1 MTGRRHNIWIDIKLL
16 WHISATPQ
24 AMVEIAGMYRL
35 LSPLIVE
42 IRQFKNQKLSQ
53 TTKICLIVSENKL
66 YAIKNEKQI
75 LLD

>member
-1 MTGRRHNIWIDIKLL
+1 
-16 WHISATPQ
+16 
-24 AMVEIAGMYRL
+24 MVEIAGMCRL

-66 YAIKNEKQI
+66 YAIKKRKANTFRLINKLFNE
-75 LLD
+75 LLIWRWNEFN